1 MNNLTRNKLLIGMV
15 ALILVMNLA
24 LAITIYRHVST
35 ERKVVADSTSSGY
48 LCRQLSFNPD
58 QLSGY
63 EKQKDVFF
71 HKADSLRLQ
80 IGELRQL
87 LASELEKE
95 NPDEA
100 VLKQLSASTGQIYS
114 QLTLQTALHF
124 HEMGKLCTP
133 EQKAKL
139 MDTYRTTGIKDPGQ
153 QGGGRQYR
161 HRHGQ
166 RNNR

>member
-1 MNNLTRNKLLIGMV
+1 M
-15 ALILVMNLA
+15 
-24 LAITIYRHVST
+24 
-35 ERKVVADSTSSGY
+35 
-48 LCRQLSFNPD
+48 F
-58 QLSGY
+58 
-63 EKQKDVFF
+63 FF